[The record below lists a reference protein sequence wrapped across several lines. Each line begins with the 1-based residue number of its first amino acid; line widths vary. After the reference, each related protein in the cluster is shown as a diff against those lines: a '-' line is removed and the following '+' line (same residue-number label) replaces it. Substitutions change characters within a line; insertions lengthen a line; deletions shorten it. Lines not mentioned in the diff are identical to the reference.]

1 MLQKGA
7 FISNN
12 VKTVSRHS
20 VAYSL
25 PLKPLKFM
33 NLFVVINLN

>member
-1 MLQKGA
+1 MLQKED

-12 VKTVSRHS
+12 VKNVSRHS

-25 PLKPLKFM
+25 LLKPLKFM
-33 NLFVVINLN
+33 NLFIVTNFN